1 MQNTAPFRLDDFLPY
16 LLSVATNVVSD
27 AVADTY
33 RTSHQ
38 LKTPEWRLIAV
49 LAQDGAMT
57 PLAIGQRTR
66 MDKVTVSRAAMTLI
80 ERGLLRRNPNPND
93 QRSHLLNLTPSGR
106 KVYEQVAPQALAV
119 EAHIFEGFSE
129 EERQTLCKL
138 LMRAQKAAA
147 PKA

>member
-33 RTSHQ
+33 RSSHQ

-66 MDKVTVSRAAMTLI
+66 MDKVTVSRSAMSLT

-93 QRSHLLNLTPSGR
+93 QRSHLLSLTPSGL

-119 EAHIFEGFSE
+119 EARIFEGFNE
-129 EERQTLCKL
+129 QERQTLCNL

-147 PKA
+147 PEA